1 MRIGDF
7 TRNKALFLFQTL
19 SSLRLCKVTKILR
32 NLRLKIKE
40 VNIMTQL
47 CPKCGCSKFQLQDI
61 DVENTPYGFM
71 SIQCKGCGYP
81 IGVTTVENVPATLVE
96 YGKKILDKLDSI
108 ESKFN
113 QK

>member
-1 MRIGDF
+1 M
-7 TRNKALFLFQTL
+7 
-19 SSLRLCKVTKILR
+19 
-32 NLRLKIKE
+32 RLKIKE
-40 VNIMTQL
+40 VNIMTQF

>member
-1 MRIGDF
+1 
-7 TRNKALFLFQTL
+7 
-19 SSLRLCKVTKILR
+19 
-32 NLRLKIKE
+32 
-40 VNIMTQL
+40 
-47 CPKCGCSKFQLQDI
+47 
-61 DVENTPYGFM
+61 M

-81 IGVTTVENVPATLVE
+81 IGVTTVENVPVTLVE

>member
-1 MRIGDF
+1 MR
-7 TRNKALFLFQTL
+7 LE
-19 SSLRLCKVTKILR
+19 
-32 NLRLKIKE
+32 IKE

-61 DVENTPYGFM
+61 DVENTNYGFM

-81 IGVTTVENVPATLVE
+81 IGVTTVENVPATLVK

-108 ESKFN
+108 ESKLN